1 MTRRLKTTRD
11 WAESMAIQALTF
23 LAQDSDRLQRFL
35 ATTGVTPQQ
44 IRAAAREPEF
54 LVGVL
59 NYLAADEP
67 LLVTFA
73 EFAGIDPFDVRRAG
87 NMLMPDNWERDV
99 P

>member
-1 MTRRLKTTRD
+1 
-11 WAESMAIQALTF
+11 MAIQALTF

-44 IRAAAREPEF
+44 IRAAAGEPEF